1 MVLSSNNYFI
11 HAVLRKRGHCLR
23 LVKYCVQ
30 TSLAENKI
38 QIDLSSLDPVSG
50 RRVDVF
56 NENVSKKVLMV

>member
-1 MVLSSNNYFI
+1 M
-11 HAVLRKRGHCLR
+11 
-23 LVKYCVQ
+23 VKYCVQ

-56 NENVSKKVLMV
+56 NENVSKKVLMVQLKALNGIHFPVF